1 MTLHHLTTSEF
12 AKLIMAT
19 VRHRRKRR
27 FQSLLTLA
35 EAAGYHATTIC
46 QWELGRGKPTLRQ
59 ALDCLEAVG

>member
-1 MTLHHLTTSEF
+1 MTLRHITTPEF

-27 FQSLLTLA
+27 CLSVFMLA